1 MNKGGTMIQTVKGLI
16 EAKDLGITMCHEHLA
31 LNLTRVRGSGDS
43 DFNCEALIIEEVK
56 QMMEYG
62 VQTVVEVTCND
73 MGRDAKQLVRIS
85 EACDLNIVCATGF
98 YLWQYHPE
106 YILPGDVEVI
116 CDIIC
121 RDIQEGIDGTEV
133 KAGVIGEVASS
144 QNEIAPSERKVL
156 SAAARASVHTG
167 LAVTTH
173 CQLGTMALEQS
184 SLLQSEGMDPNK
196 IILGH
201 LDLANDRAYCCKV
214 LETGVNIGFD
224 TIGKTSY
231 LPDEARADNL
241 MFLLDCGF
249 EDHIVLSQDISRK
262 SYLAVNKTYSG
273 YMSVMK
279 DFVPLLKKRGIQQ
292 KTLDKLLI
300 KNPAR
305 ILDII

>member
-1 MNKGGTMIQTVKGLI
+1 MIQTVKGRI

-31 LNLTRVRGSGDS
+31 LNLAHVRGDDDS
-43 DFNCEALIIEEVK
+43 DFSCEALIMEEVK
-56 QMMEYG
+56 QMMEYE
-62 VQTVVEVTCND
+62 VQSVVEVTGND
-73 MGRDAKQLVRIS
+73 MGRDVNRLLRIS
-85 EACDLNIVCATGF
+85 QACDLNIVCATGF
-98 YLWQYHPE
+98 YLWQYHPKPV
-106 YILPGDVEVI
+106 LAGDVEAI
-116 CDIIC
+116 CDIFC
-121 RDIQEGIDGTEV
+121 RDIQEGIDGTAV

-156 SAAARASVHTG
+156 SAAAKASVRTG

-184 SLLQSEGMDPNK
+184 RLLQSEGMDPDN

-201 LDLANDRAYCCKV
+201 LDLANDRAYYGKI
-214 LETGVNIGFD
+214 LATGVNIGFD

-241 MFLLDCGF
+241 MYLLECGF

-262 SYLAVNKTYSG
+262 SYLAVNKTHSG
-273 YMSVMK
+273 YMRVMK
-279 DFVPLLKKRGIQQ
+279 EFVPLLKKRGIQQ

-305 ILDII
+305 ILDIV

>member
-1 MNKGGTMIQTVKGLI
+1 MIRTVKGMM

-31 LNLTRVRGSGDS
+31 LNLTRVRGDDDS
-43 DFNCEALIIEEVK
+43 DFSCEALIIEEVK
-56 QMMEYG
+56 QMMECG

-73 MGRDAKQLVRIS
+73 MGRDVNQLLRIS

-106 YILPGDVEVI
+106 HIQAVDAKAI
-116 CDIIC
+116 CDIFC
-121 RDIQEGIDGTEV
+121 RDIQEGIDGTGV
-133 KAGVIGEVASS
+133 KAGVIGEVASG

-156 SAAARASVHTG
+156 SAAARASIRTG

-173 CQLGTMALEQS
+173 CQLGMMALEQS
-184 SLLQSEGMDPNK
+184 LLLQGEGMDPDK

-201 LDLANDRAYCCKV
+201 LDLADDRAYYCKV
-214 LETGVNIGFD
+214 LATGINIGFD
-224 TIGKTSY
+224 TIGKISY
-231 LPDEARADNL
+231 LSDEVRADNL
-241 MFLLDCGF
+241 MYLLERGF

-305 ILDII
+305 ILDIV